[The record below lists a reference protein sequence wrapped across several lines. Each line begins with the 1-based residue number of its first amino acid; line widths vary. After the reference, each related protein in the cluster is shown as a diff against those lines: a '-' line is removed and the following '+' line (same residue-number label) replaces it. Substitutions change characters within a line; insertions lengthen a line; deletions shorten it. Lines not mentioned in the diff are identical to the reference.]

1 MELSYISQKQKKMK
15 KEFKLGDK
23 VKVIDR
29 GECYH
34 SYDTMADKM
43 GLKNWRYGNELTNG
57 DEGII
62 VAIEKH
68 PRNSDTLCGV
78 DVNGR
83 EYIMSVDGLELV
95 ELPEHWYIEATCENY
110 EELKAWWE
118 KKNKSVFRGFS
129 IGHYLMSYHPDGSY
143 YFNQIEC
150 YLNERYPEYQKITL
164 EQFRKITQ
172 TTPNMDTNKTIKID
186 RTTLNEYYDA
196 ATYEQ
201 KKFLN
206 DNFKLDGTTT
216 VKAVKQLHDIA
227 CEKWK
232 RIIKKNH
239 PECFEDDKH
248 FTREELQ
255 EMWGN
260 DIEVRTDGEY
270 KNKGF
275 YLCDGYNWE
284 LKVDSKGVKVLI
296 PTKK

>member
-1 MELSYISQKQKKMK
+1 MNTK
-15 KEFKLGDK
+15 FKIGDK
-23 VKVIDR
+23 VKITNC
-29 GECYH
+29 GECYR
-34 SYDTMADKM
+34 SYDDMAHKM
-43 GLKNWRYGNELTNG
+43 GLKNWRTGNNLTNG
-57 DEGII
+57 DEGMI
-62 VAIEKH
+62 VAIEQH

-83 EYIMSVDGLELV
+83 EYIMSVNGLELV
-95 ELPEHWYIEATCENY
+95 ELPEYWCIEATSDNY

-164 EQFRKITQ
+164 EQFRTITQ
-172 TTPNMDTNKTIKID
+172 TTPTMDTNRTIKID

-196 ATYEQ
+196 ATAEQ

-216 VKAVKQLHDIA
+216 IKAVKQLHDIA

-239 PECFEDDKH
+239 PECFQDDKH
-248 FTREELQ
+248 FTKEEL
-255 EMWGN
+255 EKMWGD
-260 DIEVRTDGEY
+260 DIEVRTNGEY
-270 KNKGF
+270 RNKGF
-275 YLCDGYNWE
+275 YLCKDYNWE
-284 LKVDSKGVKVLI
+284 IKTDSSGVQVLI